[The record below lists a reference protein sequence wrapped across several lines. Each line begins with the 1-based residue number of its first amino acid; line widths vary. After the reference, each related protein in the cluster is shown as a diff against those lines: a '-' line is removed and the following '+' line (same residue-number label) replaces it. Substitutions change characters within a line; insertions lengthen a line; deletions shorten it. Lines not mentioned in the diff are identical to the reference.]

1 MDATRTTSERHTGV
15 MAPVRLR
22 SPIARA
28 VVPVIGGIAVLAAMF
43 GVTWVMAEI
52 ATERRSE
59 RTPRTGTFVV
69 GRVDD
74 IAATIAERG
83 PILYP
88 DLRDATG
95 SRSIVIAHFG
105 DDPTRGWQ
113 VYYAYPVDRDP
124 TCAVTQVPETDD
136 FSDCDG
142 RTIDVRDLAPPS
154 DVRPIVEGRT
164 TLLIDLRSD

>member
-1 MDATRTTSERHTGV
+1 MDATRVASERHTGDV
-15 MAPVRLR
+15 APDRLR

-28 VVPVIGGIAVLAAMF
+28 IVPVIGGIAVLAAMF

-52 ATERRSE
+52 ATDRRAERA
-59 RTPRTGTFVV
+59 PRTGTFVV
-69 GRVDD
+69 GPVDD

-95 SRSIVIAHFG
+95 TRSIVIAHFG
-105 DDPTRGWQ
+105 DDPARGWQ
-113 VYYAYPVDRDP
+113 VYYAYPIDRGS
-124 TCAVTQVPETDD
+124 TCAVTQVPDTDD
-136 FSDCDG
+136 FLDCNG
-142 RTIDVRDLAPPS
+142 RTIDVRDLAPPP

-164 TLLIDLRSD
+164 TLLIDLRSG